1 MRPAKRRRGRSAMRI
16 LINDKAVD
24 ELTPK
29 VAKSLM
35 LSKVQS
41 EVKARVRTPAEAT
54 EFYVS
59 QTKRWFLILGG
70 IAVVL
75 MAAISIAG
83 LSYEPNDAPFL
94 IVGMLVIIGALL
106 LFMVLL
112 LRHRVRTWNARLKHR
127 GEGLP
132 PAGTAIFLDDK
143 ALSVGSDI
151 FAWPALVIDQVELSE
166 SSVQSGDTSTL
177 VHVIERLSVKAGPKS
192 VTLDRALIE
201 NGLLLVDNAWRK
213 LQAPLSS

>member
-1 MRPAKRRRGRSAMRI
+1 MRI

-29 VAKSLM
+29 MAKSLM

-59 QTKRWFLILGG
+59 QTKRWYIILGAV
-70 IAVVL
+70 AVVA

-94 IVGMLVIIGALL
+94 IVGLLIIIGALL

-112 LRHRVRTWNARLKHR
+112 LRHRVKVWNAVLGHELLTLPGLDGLHSLGFTPDGRRLV
-127 GEGLP
+127 
-132 PAGTAIFLDDK
+132 ASNGT
-143 ALSVGSDI
+143 
-151 FAWPALVIDQVELSE
+151 QVQLFD
-166 SSVQSGDTSTL
+166 GT
-177 VHVIERLSVKAGPKS
+177 
-192 VTLDRALIE
+192 
-201 NGLLLVDNAWRK
+201 
-213 LQAPLSS
+213 PLTD

>member
-1 MRPAKRRRGRSAMRI
+1 MRI

-24 ELTPK
+24 ALTPK
-29 VAKSLM
+29 VAKSLI

-59 QTKRWFLILGG
+59 QTKRWFIILGG
-70 IAVVL
+70 IAVAA

-83 LSYEPNDAPFL
+83 LSYEPRDAPFL
-94 IVGMLVIIGALL
+94 IVGLLIIIGALL

-132 PAGTAIFLDDK
+132 PAGTAILLDDK
-143 ALSVGSDI
+143 ALSVGADI
-151 FAWPALVIDQVELSE
+151 FAWTALAIDQVELSRG
-166 SSVQSGDTSTL
+166 SVQSGDTSSV
-177 VHVIERLSVKAGPKS
+177 VHIIERLSVKTASKS

-201 NGLLLVDNAWRK
+201 NGLLLIDNAWRK
-213 LQAPLSS
+213 LSASTQ

>member
-24 ELTPK
+24 ALTPK

-59 QTKRWFLILGG
+59 QTKRWFIILGAV
-70 IAVVL
+70 AVVA

-83 LSYEPNDAPFL
+83 LSYEPNDAPIL
-94 IVGMLVIIGALL
+94 IVGLLIIIGALL

-132 PAGTAIFLDDK
+132 PAGTAILLDDK

-151 FAWPALVIDQVELSE
+151 FAWPALSIDQVELSR
-166 SSVQSGDTSTL
+166 SSVQSGDTSSV
-177 VHVIERLSVKAGPKS
+177 VHIIERLSVKAGSKS
-192 VTLDRALIE
+192 VTLDRALLE
-201 NGLLLVDNAWRK
+201 NGLLLVDNTWRK
-213 LQAPLSS
+213 LSASTQ